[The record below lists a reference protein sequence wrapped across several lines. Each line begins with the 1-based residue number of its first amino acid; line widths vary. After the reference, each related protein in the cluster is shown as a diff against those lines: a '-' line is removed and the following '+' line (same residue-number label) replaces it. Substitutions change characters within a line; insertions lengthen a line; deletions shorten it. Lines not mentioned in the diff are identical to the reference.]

1 MVGIHQQG
9 EEEEEVKEGMILEE
23 LIEEKREEV
32 EGDSM
37 GKDRQIKFQEATIFN
52 MFSKNGTRM
61 ARET

>member
-9 EEEEEVKEGMILEE
+9 EEEVEVKEGMILEE

-32 EGDSM
+32 AGDST
-37 GKDRQIKFQEATIFN
+37 GNDKQIKFQEATIFN